1 MSRII
6 LVTGGSR
13 SGKSVLAEKKAV
25 EYGDGSVLY
34 VATAIPTDDDM
45 RERIRL
51 HQERRDSRWD
61 THEGFKDI
69 PEALIQTEKSTAL
82 LDCITVF
89 ITNYMFDD
97 ENRDFDTISKEEISA
112 LQEQILAELRRIV
125 ETARKEDKNL
135 IMVTNEVGM
144 CIVPPYRMGRIFS
157 DINGKANEMLA
168 SLADEVYISICGIPM
183 QLK

>member
-1 MSRII
+1 MSKII

-25 EYGDGSVLY
+25 EYGEGSVLY
-34 VATAIPTDDDM
+34 LATAIPTDDDM
-45 RERIRL
+45 RERIRM
-51 HQERRDSRWD
+51 HQERRDARWD

-69 PEALIQTEKSTAL
+69 PQALKQTEKTTAL

-89 ITNYMFDD
+89 ITNYMFDQ
-97 ENRDFDTISKEEISA
+97 ERDFDTITKEEIHE
-112 LQEQILAELRRIV
+112 LEDQILDELRKIV
-125 ETARKEDKNL
+125 ETARREEKNL

-144 CIVPPYRMGRIFS
+144 CIVSPYRMSRIFS
-157 DINGKANEMLA
+157 DISGRANEMLA
-168 SLADEVYISICGIPM
+168 SLSDEVYLSMCGIPM

>member
-1 MSRII
+1 MSKIV

-13 SGKSVLAEKKAV
+13 SGKSVLAENKAF

-34 VATAIPTDDDM
+34 IATAIATDEDM
-45 RERIRL
+45 KERIRM
-51 HQERRDSRWD
+51 HQARRDARWD

-69 PEALIQTEKSTAL
+69 TDALVKTEKTTAL

-89 ITNYMFDD
+89 ITNYMFN
-97 ENRDFDTISKEEISA
+97 EERDFDTITKDEIHA
-112 LQEQILAELRRIV
+112 LEDLILEKLREIV
-125 ETARKEDKNL
+125 MTARREDKNL

-144 CIVPPYRMGRIFS
+144 CLVSPYRMSRIFS

-168 SLADEVYISICGIPM
+168 SLSDEVYLSVCGIPM

>member
-1 MSRII
+1 MSKVI

-13 SGKSVLAEKKAV
+13 SGKSVLAEKKAF
-25 EYGDGSVLY
+25 EYGEGSVLY
-34 VATAIPTDDDM
+34 IATAIPTDDDM
-45 RERIRL
+45 RERIRM
-51 HQERRDSRWD
+51 HQERRDGRWA

-69 PEALIQTEKSTAL
+69 CQALSKTDKNTAL

-89 ITNYMFDD
+89 ITNYMFD
-97 ENRDFDTISKEEISA
+97 EERDFDTIEKDEIHR
-112 LQEQILAELRRIV
+112 LEDLILDRLREIV
-125 ETARKEDKNL
+125 NTARSEDKNL

-144 CIVPPYRMGRIFS
+144 SVVSPYRMSRIFS

-168 SLADEVYISICGIPM
+168 SLADEVYLSVCGIPM

>member
-1 MSRII
+1 MSKII

-25 EYGDGSVLY
+25 EYGEGSVLY
-34 VATAIPTDDDM
+34 LATAIPTDDDM
-45 RERIRL
+45 RERIRM
-51 HQERRDSRWD
+51 HQERRDARWD

-69 PEALIQTEKSTAL
+69 PQALEQTEKTTAL

-89 ITNYMFDD
+89 ITNYMFDQ
-97 ENRDFDTISKEEISA
+97 ERDFDTITKEEIHE
-112 LQEQILAELRRIV
+112 LENQILDELRKIV
-125 ETARKEDKNL
+125 ETARREEKNL

-144 CIVPPYRMGRIFS
+144 CIVSPYRMSRIFS
-157 DINGKANEMLA
+157 DISGRANELLA
-168 SLADEVYISICGIPM
+168 SLSDEVYLSMCGIPM

>member
-1 MSRII
+1 MSKII

-13 SGKSVLAEKKAV
+13 SGKSVLAEKKAF

-34 VATAIPTDDDM
+34 IATAIVTDEDM
-45 RERIRL
+45 KERIRM

-69 PEALIQTEKSTAL
+69 PEALCKTDKTTAL
-82 LDCITVF
+82 LDCVTVF
-89 ITNYMFDD
+89 ITNYMFD
-97 ENRDFDTISKEEISA
+97 EERDFDKITKDEIHA
-112 LQEQILAELRRIV
+112 LEDMILDRLRGIV

-135 IMVTNEVGM
+135 ILVTNEVGM
-144 CIVPPYRMGRIFS
+144 SVVSPYRMSRIFS

-168 SLADEVYISICGIPM
+168 SLSDEVYLSVCGIPM

>member
-13 SGKSVLAEKKAV
+13 SGKSVLAENKAA
-25 EYGDGSVLY
+25 ELGEGSVLY
-34 VATAIPTDDDM
+34 LATAIPTDDDM

-51 HQERRDSRWD
+51 HQERRDHRWG

-69 PEALIQTEKSTAL
+69 PEALMNTDKNTAL

-97 ENRDFDTISKEEISA
+97 LNRDFDTISKEEIAA
-112 LQEQILAELRRIV
+112 LQEEILKELRRIV
-125 ETARKEDKNL
+125 ETAKKEEKNL

-168 SLADEVYISICGIPM
+168 SMSDEVYMSICGIPM